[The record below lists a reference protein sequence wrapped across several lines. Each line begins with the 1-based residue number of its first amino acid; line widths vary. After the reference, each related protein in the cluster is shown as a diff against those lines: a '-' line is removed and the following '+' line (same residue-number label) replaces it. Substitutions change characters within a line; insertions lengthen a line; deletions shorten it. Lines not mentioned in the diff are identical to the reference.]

1 MLEKRTEQRLQHWMN
16 LVTGS
21 LKLSNFLTLP
31 GEIYKSTQLLVQLLQ
46 EKNQS
51 IRMLSPCSENSLWN
65 AKSKRELISCL
76 FPWGKMVITILAMN
90 LSGDVVPIA
99 LLHNGLMTMG
109 FHFCVYPLKKMNTC
123 ILFILTRWKIDLKW
137 H

>member
-1 MLEKRTEQRLQHWMN
+1 MN

-46 EKNQS
+46 EKKSINQ
-51 IRMLSPCSENSLWN
+51 N
-65 AKSKRELISCL
+65 AVTLLREQFMKRKVKKELISCL

-99 LLHNGLMTMG
+99 LLQWIDDNGFSLL
-109 FHFCVYPLKKMNTC
+109 CVSIKK
-123 ILFILTRWKIDLKW
+123 
-137 H
+137 